1 MTTPSWSELMILMF
15 FGEAEETPFSGV
27 LEVDGW
33 YSGNEQHQTLPDTV
47 RVHKSG
53 RRYRVE
59 TLRGDVL
66 FIRGTDR
73 AWRFPRSADRPIMM
87 RDTDDDHDFGFGSY
101 AVAVERPRLS
111 VWRDQDLAAPAKPP
125 VAARYLGRDAWDV
138 EITFSSTTRA
148 AAQLTIDATNGMLLR
163 WGSDLFGDDFRWN
176 QLREAP
182 DLDEALF
189 TWDGDADAVDEQ
201 MRDAIAR
208 LGPSTVLPDG
218 EDVAHRAG
226 DARPDCPVGP
236 LSVSVTAEPEVFEI
250 AGDGS
255 YHVGFD
261 LGGFVSVFRRPH
273 SDAPW
278 HRGDQREGWTTWS
291 EGGWDWTVRSSTELD
306 ATQLAVIRGQ
316 LTQMARDER

>member
-189 TWDGDADAVDEQ
+189 TWDGEAEAVDEQ

-218 EDVAHRAG
+218 EDVADRAG

-250 AGDGS
+250 AVDGS

-278 HRGDQREGWTTWS
+278 HRGDQRGGWTTWS

-306 ATQLAVIRGQ
+306 ATQLAAIRGQ
-316 LTQMARDER
+316 LTQMARDAG